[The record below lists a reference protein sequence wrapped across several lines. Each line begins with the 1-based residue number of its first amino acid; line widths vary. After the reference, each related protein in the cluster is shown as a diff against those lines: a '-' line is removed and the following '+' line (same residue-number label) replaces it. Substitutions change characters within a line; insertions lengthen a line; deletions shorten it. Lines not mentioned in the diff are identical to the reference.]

1 MASDGDWVNKSE
13 SAIGTYET
21 YGPGEIGSAF
31 EEKPVIAPPFN
42 EVRV

>member
-1 MASDGDWVNKSE
+1 VHLRAM
-13 SAIGTYET
+13 SADGTYET
-21 YGPGEIGSAF
+21 YGQGEIESAF